1 MKEFFSLIWVKRT
14 MLVIAILLMWQ
25 IGGYALRCQAKSD
38 SLEILAP
45 ISRNAKIEIEGIK
58 KLSLVSNS
66 DKDRLISLFNTLE
79 NRKQQHKNAFLIFYP
94 YHFTAASLLLILS
107 SISVVLIFLIAQ
119 TGLNNVSGSMKTIF
133 FTMAALTSFYAFS
146 PSVFKLESNISVN
159 LSEYILY
166 DNLEQE
172 IYNYAVTKTCSETP
186 DDSLSFGKFHSKIV
200 KDMAKINSIDV
211 TFDYKII
218 PMPDYGL
225 DKQH

>member
-1 MKEFFSLIWVKRT
+1 MKEFLGLTWVKNT
-14 MLVIAILLMWQ
+14 ILVITILTLWQ
-25 IGGYALRCQAKSD
+25 IGAYALRCQAQAD
-38 SLEILAP
+38 SKEILAP
-45 ISRNAKIEIEGIK
+45 ISGNAKIEIEGIK
-58 KLSLVSNS
+58 RLSEVNDR
-66 DKDRLISLFNTLE
+66 DKDRLIALFNTLE

-107 SISVVLIFLIAQ
+107 SISVVLIFMIAQ
-119 TGLNNVSGSMKTIF
+119 TGLNTVGGSLKTIF

-146 PSVFKLESNISVN
+146 PSVFKLESNIAVN

-166 DNLEQE
+166 DNLQQE
-172 IYNYAVTKTCSETP
+172 IYNYAVTNTGAVTAN
-186 DDSLSFGKFHSKIV
+186 DSLGFGNFHSKIV

-225 DKQH
+225 DQK